1 MYSANM
7 FTESIFFTRG
17 VNSVM
22 LGFKLRDALPHTN
35 TVLLFFFFEKKYAF
49 FSYKSSMWKAL
60 EYFYLKRDHDL
71 FYRK

>member
-1 MYSANM
+1 M
-7 FTESIFFTRG
+7 FTESTFFTGG

-22 LGFKLRDALPHTN
+22 SGFKLRDALLHTN
-35 TVLLFFFFEKKYAF
+35 TVLFFFFEKKYAF

-60 EYFYLKRDHDL
+60 EYFYLKRNHDL

>member
-1 MYSANM
+1 M
-7 FTESIFFTRG
+7 FTESTFFTGG

-22 LGFKLRDALPHTN
+22 SGFKLRDALLHTN
-35 TVLLFFFFEKKYAF
+35 TVPLFFFEKKYAF